1 MLTTK
6 HECYS
11 ILYDKEQQ
19 GVDVT
24 EQLKEVV
31 NNVTPKLVVRQ
42 LIERND
48 PVVEFYT
55 RLNTKAHKIRKEILT
70 CEGKDVATYIKIAT
84 SIITQSVIALEHMDC
99 SVQEQNHFVNCLGI
113 TDLAD
118 GISTYY
124 KTGDFIPLTQ
134 AVERN
139 KQDVKSILD

>member
-11 ILYDKEQQ
+11 ILYDKEQH
-19 GVDVT
+19 GEDVT

-31 NNVTPKLVVRQ
+31 NKVTPKLVVEE
-42 LIERND
+42 LIKRND

-55 RLNTKAHKIRKEILT
+55 RLNGKAHKIIKEILM

-84 SIITQSVIALEHMDC
+84 SIITQSVIALEHMEC
-99 SVQEQNHFVNCLGI
+99 TVNEQNHFINCLGI
-113 TDLAD
+113 IDLAE

-124 KTGDFIPLTQ
+124 KTGDFIPLTE

-139 KQDVKSILD
+139 RQDVKSILD

>member
-11 ILYDKEQQ
+11 ILYNKEQQ
-19 GVDVT
+19 GIDVT
-24 EQLKEVV
+24 EQLREVV
-31 NNVTPKLVVRQ
+31 NGITPKLVVEQ

-48 PVVEFYT
+48 SVVEFYT
-55 RLNTKAHKIRKEILT
+55 RLNTKAHKIIKEILT
-70 CEGKDVATYIKIAT
+70 CDGKDVATYIKIAT
-84 SIITQSVIALEHMDC
+84 SIITQSVIALEHMNC
-99 SVQEQNHFVNCLGI
+99 SVAEQNHFVNCLGI

-124 KTGDFIPLTQ
+124 KTGDFIPLTK

>member
-1 MLTTK
+1 
-6 HECYS
+6 
-11 ILYDKEQQ
+11 
-19 GVDVT
+19 
-24 EQLKEVV
+24 
-31 NNVTPKLVVRQ
+31 
-42 LIERND
+42 
-48 PVVEFYT
+48 
-55 RLNTKAHKIRKEILT
+55 
-70 CEGKDVATYIKIAT
+70 
-84 SIITQSVIALEHMDC
+84 MDC